1 MTSGTLSGIVT
12 SVLVVL
18 FVGMWIWAFSPRQR
32 RRFEEAAR
40 VPLEEDEG
48 AGK

>member
-32 RRFEEAAR
+32 RRFEKAAR